1 MAAKPR
7 AGPAPARLE
16 VAASTDSL
24 ASRQAPV
31 LPSDPPGAAGD
42 FDGFD
47 VREPCRTRTDDPFPD
62 GLGHGGP
69 LSRVDGNELRCTD
82 ARKISATTPLAPA
95 PEQPAQSLE
104 QDREEQRDA
113 AHGRRVLRAGRGPVR
128 RLRE

>member
-47 VREPCRTRTDDPFPD
+47 VREPRRTRTDDPFRTIQGRGRHRSPQSP
-62 GLGHGGP
+62 GSPMNAGHGGP
-69 LSRVDGNELRCTD
+69 DGISRTQR
-82 ARKISATTPLAPA
+82 RA
-95 PEQPAQSLE
+95 PETPQTAW
-104 QDREEQRDA
+104 
-113 AHGRRVLRAGRGPVR
+113 GTAGRSVGSTGTSCGAPTPR
-128 RLRE
+128 RSPPRAR